1 MSETPQSTN
10 LHEHAAGETVHLP
23 APTAWPFLMAL
34 GVVLIFSSL
43 VMSPLLGVL
52 GGVLTV
58 AGIVGWFREV
68 LPIEKHEDVLV
79 EEHVYEH
86 VPVRTQ
92 VAKIEV
98 TKQHRAMLPLESFS
112 FSSGILGG
120 IVGGIAMVIPAEI
133 YGVLRYHSI
142 WYVVNLLGGAGVGGW
157 LHPTVQ
163 QMSQFHL
170 GAFVAANLIQ
180 GVTTL
185 LVGTLY
191 GALLPIWPRHP
202 ILLGGL
208 IAPALWTGLLHSTL
222 GLVNP
227 FLDTHIDWWSFAAS
241 QVFFGL
247 VAGFVVTRV
256 GKINRLSQMPLAVRM
271 GVEAS
276 GLHPEDDGSTE
287 NAGGGEE

>member
-1 MSETPQSTN
+1 MSDTTQSTD
-10 LHEHAAGETVHLP
+10 LHQHAEANTVHLP
-23 APTAWPFLMAL
+23 APTMWPFLMAL
-34 GVVLIFSSL
+34 GVVLVFASL

-52 GGVLTV
+52 GGVLAV
-58 AGIVGWFREV
+58 MSIAGWFREV
-68 LPIEKHEDVLV
+68 LPAESYEDVPV
-79 EEHVYEH
+79 ADQVFEH
-86 VPVRTQ
+86 VPMLAE

-98 TKQHRAMLPLESFS
+98 TEQHRAMLPLETFS

-120 IVGGIAMVIPAEI
+120 IIGGIAMVIPAEL

-157 LHPTVQ
+157 LHPTVE

-170 GAFVAANLIQ
+170 GAFLAANIIQ

-191 GALLPIWPRHP
+191 GALLPIWPKRP

-227 FLDTHIDWWSFAAS
+227 FLQAHIDWWSFAAS
-241 QVFFGL
+241 QVLFGV

-256 GKINRLSQMPLAVRM
+256 GKIKRLSQMPLAVRM

-276 GLHPEDDGSTE
+276 GLHPEDESNNE
-287 NAGGGEE
+287 SAEGGQE

>member
-1 MSETPQSTN
+1 MSETPQSID
-10 LHEHAAGETVHLP
+10 LHGHEAGSAVHLP

-34 GVVLIFSSL
+34 GVVLVFASL
-43 VMSPLLGVL
+43 VMSSLVGVL
-52 GGVLTV
+52 GGLLTV
-58 AGIVGWFREV
+58 VGIVGWFREV
-68 LPIEKHEDVLV
+68 LPMERHEDVPV
-79 EEHVYEH
+79 EEHVFEH
-86 VPVRTQ
+86 VPQ
-92 VAKIEV
+92 LAKVAKIEV
-98 TKQHRAMLPLESFS
+98 TEQHRAMLPLETFS

-120 IVGGIAMVIPAEI
+120 IVGGIAMVIPAEV

-157 LHPTVQ
+157 LHPTVA

-170 GAFVAANLIQ
+170 GAFLAANIIQ

-191 GALLPIWPRHP
+191 GALLPIWPRRP

-208 IAPALWTGLLHSTL
+208 IAPFLWTGLLHSTL

-227 FLDTHIDWWSFAAS
+227 FLQAHIDWWSFAAS
-241 QVFFGL
+241 QVIFGI

-256 GKINRLSQMPLAVRM
+256 GKIKRLSQMPLAVRM

-276 GLHPEDDGSTE
+276 GLHHGDEESTGDAE
-287 NAGGGEE
+287 GGHK

>member
-1 MSETPQSTN
+1 MD
-10 LHEHAAGETVHLP
+10 LHGNDLHAHPAHNTVHLP

-34 GVVLIFSSL
+34 GVVLVFASL
-43 VMSPLLGVL
+43 VMSPLIGVL
-52 GGVLTV
+52 GGVLAV
-58 AGIVGWFREV
+58 VSMIGWFREV
-68 LPIEKHEDVLV
+68 LPAEKHEDVLV
-79 EEHVYEH
+79 EEHVFEH
-86 VPVRTQ
+86 VPQ
-92 VAKIEV
+92 LAKVAKIEV
-98 TKQHRAMLPLESFS
+98 TEQHRAMLPLETFS

-133 YGVLRYHSI
+133 YGMLRYHSI

-157 LHPTVQ
+157 AHPTVA

-170 GAFVAANLIQ
+170 GAFIAANLIQ

-191 GALLPIWPRHP
+191 GALLPIWPKQP

-227 FLDTHIDWWSFAAS
+227 FLDAHIDWWSFAAS
-241 QVFFGL
+241 QVFFGV

-256 GKINRLSQMPLAVRM
+256 GKIKRLSQMPLAVRM

-276 GLHPEDDGSTE
+276 GLHPEGEGSSE
-287 NAGGGEE
+287 NAGDEVE